1 MKLKIT
7 KVMGQVTLV
16 FIGLLISSQVFAK
29 ALNCELKV
37 DYRSVETLTINFSEN
52 SAAGAGISGKY
63 TELDGSEGV
72 MSNLALIV
80 SPIRE
85 GYFNVTTELEIKES
99 SNAKTG
105 KTIIQMQGN
114 SFYKD
119 DESYPISIFNGEVSG
134 YMVQVSCELLEKKN

>member
-1 MKLKIT
+1 MKSKIT
-7 KVMGQVTLV
+7 KMIGQVTFV

-37 DYRSVETLTINFSEN
+37 DNRSVENLKINFSEN
-52 SAAGAGISGKY
+52 TAVGAGISDKY

-72 MSNLALIV
+72 ASTLALIV

-99 SNAKTG
+99 SNAKAG
-105 KTIIQMQGN
+105 KTIIQMRGN

-119 DESYPISIFNGEVSG
+119 DKSYPLSIFNGEVSG
-134 YMVQVSCELLEKKN
+134 YMVQISCQLLE